1 MLTAY
6 TSDLKH
12 SLMGSGKCDRNDTMY
27 VKPGNIVKGR
37 LVAWAPEEVSENLLA
52 SISTRTYN
60 LLENHSIKLESMVL
74 RYILKA

>member
-27 VKPGNIVKGR
+27 VKPGNIVKCQR
-37 LVAWAPEEVSENLLA
+37 KFKLVDPYCTKNVLQMYLQKEDDNWNGWLYLAP
-52 SISTRTYN
+52 
-60 LLENHSIKLESMVL
+60 
-74 RYILKA
+74 